1 MGGQHPHG
9 WGYLHSPQNI
19 EISPEIC
26 KIKKYFIEVRWMG
39 ILSTMKATEL
49 VPKTNKE
56 KAIELFA
63 TNPDIGVTKVAELL
77 GLHRKTVESMRK
89 DPSFHQRVQD
99 RFMLEL
105 ENDIP
110 SMVSALKREV
120 LAGNVQAT
128 RLMFEYMNKLQK
140 NINITIDSP
149 FENWMKKQELGEA
162 EVITDELPIE
172 AEFKDLPPRT
182 ANNSHLEI
190 HKERVRIKNA
200 PQKEKSIKN
209 RNKSRREQY
218 KWLKRAEAVKVR
230 PLSAKR
236 PTPGQ
241 KQAWQEKI
249 IAKEKLASQSLQEQ
263 VGSSKTP
270 CKPKSQKQESLKIP
284 TPPKT

>member
-1 MGGQHPHG
+1 
-9 WGYLHSPQNI
+9 
-19 EISPEIC
+19 
-26 KIKKYFIEVRWMG
+26 
-39 ILSTMKATEL
+39 MKDNEL

-56 KAIELFA
+56 KAVELFA
-63 TNPDIGVTKVAELL
+63 TNPDIAVKRVAEII
-77 GLHRKTVESMRK
+77 GVHNETIVRMRK
-89 DPSFHQRVQD
+89 DPAFHQMVQD

-149 FENWMKKQELGEA
+149 FENWMKKQGIEEA
-162 EVITDELPIE
+162 EVVTDELPIM

-190 HKERVRIKNA
+190 HRERVRIKNA
-200 PQKEKSIKN
+200 PQKDKSIKS
-209 RNKSRREQY
+209 RNKARREQY
-218 KWLKRAEAVKVR
+218 KWLKRAKAVKVR

-241 KQAWQEKI
+241 KQAWKDKI
-249 IAKEKLASQSLQEQ
+249 IKKEKLASQSPQGQ

-270 CKPKSQKQESLKIP
+270 CKPKSQKQVTQEIP